1 MVWLMGSRSI
11 VSSCLTS
18 LRHMGHRTLRF
29 LDGESG
35 TCRTWWGTAC
45 RMCARSESLSSESD
59 VLYRNFSYKECTS
72 PCRATCSRTRRSIC
86 DRDQED
92 FRPAWKRMWSGS
104 PAFSFNSKNNN
115 YNYSLKENINL
126 WHNQIDINTAIIR
139 KHLIKYFWV
148 TYF

>member
-1 MVWLMGSRSI
+1 
-11 VSSCLTS
+11 
-18 LRHMGHRTLRF
+18 
-29 LDGESG
+29 
-35 TCRTWWGTAC
+35 
-45 RMCARSESLSSESD
+45 
-59 VLYRNFSYKECTS
+59 
-72 PCRATCSRTRRSIC
+72 
-86 DRDQED
+86 
-92 FRPAWKRMWSGS
+92 MWSGS